1 MIFMGFFSE
10 LFFANPI
17 EWHQIRGAQMIL
29 TMKLISIAFDMDE
42 DIRRSQENQPEIDE
56 SPDKPAETNISR
68 KNRRKKWSDKRK
80 EPEEQPNNTET
91 ELILSQM
98 PSIFEYFG
106 YALCPGTVVFGPWF
120 SFRDYMNIFREPKW
134 VSMIFHFSKRFS
146 KPLYCIYWFSVWNP
160 NNREMG

>member
-1 MIFMGFFSE
+1 
-10 LFFANPI
+10 
-17 EWHQIRGAQMIL
+17 
-29 TMKLISIAFDMDE
+29 MKLISIAFDMDE

-91 ELILSQM
+91 ELVLSQM

-134 VSMIFHFSKRFS
+134 V
-146 KPLYCIYWFSVWNP
+146 
-160 NNREMG
+160 

>member
-1 MIFMGFFSE
+1 MNKSFFSE

-42 DIRRSQENQPEIDE
+42 DVKKSQEKQAEMDE
-56 SPDKPAETNISR
+56 SPAEEIVKPAETNMSR

-80 EPEEQPNNTET
+80 EPEEPPKNTEI
-91 ELILSQM
+91 ELLLSEM

-106 YALCPGTVVFGPWF
+106 YALCPGTIVFGPWF
-120 SFRDYMNIFREPKW
+120 SYQDYMNIFREPKW
-134 VSMIFHFSKRFS
+134 VCYFFAKRFFHFFFILFQLK
-146 KPLYCIYWFSVWNP
+146 
-160 NNREMG
+160 